1 MKLQYLLLEDVEDIG
16 RSGEIINAKPG
27 FARNYLIPQQKAV
40 PATAHALRMQAR
52 LQDDRL
58 KKAAVDKQESEEMA
72 KKLEGMTLKIVVKV
86 DPEGHMYGSVGPM
99 DVVHLFEKEG
109 VKLDKKSV
117 VIPSKHLK
125 ELGVHQLTLKLKEG
139 VTCGYTL
146 HIASDAP
153 EKGA

>member
-1 MKLQYLLLEDVEDIG
+1 MKQQYLLLEDVEDVG

-27 FARNYLIPQQKAV
+27 FARNYLIPQQKAI

-52 LQDDRL
+52 LQEERA
-58 KKAAVDKQESEEMA
+58 KKAAVDKTEAEETA

-86 DPEGHMYGSVGPM
+86 DPEGHMYGSVGST
-99 DVVHLFEKEG
+99 DIVHLFEQEG
-109 VKLDKKSV
+109 IKLDKKNI
-117 VIPSKHLK
+117 VIPSKHIK
-125 ELGVHQLTLKLKEG
+125 ELGVHQMTLKLKEG

-146 HIASDAP
+146 HVVSDAP

>member
-1 MKLQYLLLEDVEDIG
+1 MKQQYLLLEDVEDIG

-109 VKLDKKSV
+109 IKIDKKSV

-146 HIASDAP
+146 HIVSDAP